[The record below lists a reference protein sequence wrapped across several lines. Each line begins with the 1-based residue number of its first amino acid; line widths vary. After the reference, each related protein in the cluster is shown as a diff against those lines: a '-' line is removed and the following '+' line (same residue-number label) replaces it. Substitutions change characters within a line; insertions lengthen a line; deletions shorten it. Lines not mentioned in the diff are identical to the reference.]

1 MQTRKNSGSR
11 GPGRPPGARSK
22 EGREALLRAARDLL
36 AEKGLPGVTSREV
49 AERAGVQP
57 ALVSY
62 YFGGK
67 DALLQAVIDLVALE
81 MQDLLKQAAL
91 RKGSVEERLRAL
103 IEAWVIAM
111 ASDPYAPRLM
121 TERVLFAESD
131 VIDEFVAKFARPS
144 LATIRSLL
152 EEGRKRGEFRD
163 IDPMYVV
170 PAMVGMC
177 VHFFIGAPMFR
188 RLFDLDEITP
198 EHVRKFALCVGDLM
212 TRGIA
217 AEKEQG

>member
-1 MQTRKNSGSR
+1 M
-11 GPGRPPGARSK
+11 
-22 EGREALLRAARDLL
+22 
-36 AEKGLPGVTSREV
+36 AEKGLPGVTLREV
-49 AERAGVQP
+49 AERAGVQA

-67 DALLQAVIDLVALE
+67 DGLLQAVIDLVAGETQELIT
-81 MQDLLKQAAL
+81 QAAL
-91 RKGSVEERLRAL
+91 RQGNVEERLRAL

-121 TERVLFAESD
+121 TERVLFAESAL
-131 VIDEFVAKFARPS
+131 IDEFVAKFAKPS
-144 LATIRSLL
+144 LAAIRSLL
-152 EEGRKRGEFRD
+152 DEGRERGELRD
-163 IDPMYVV
+163 MDPMYVI

-177 VHFFIGAPMFR
+177 VHFFLGAPMFQ

-198 EHVRKFALCVGDLM
+198 EHVRRFALCVGDLM

-217 AEKEQG
+217 AGKVGE